1 MRRCV
6 GLLFLPVVLA
16 CCAIPAWNA
25 IGGEQMNVLRIRWQR
40 LVDEK
45 GRTCDRCGTTETT
58 VEEAVNKLE
67 GSLKGLGIDV
77 ALEKNAISPA
87 EFSKDTLQSN
97 RIWINGKPIE
107 EWLSATSGQSKCCTV
122 CGESDCR
129 TVTVGGKTYEA
140 IPSEL
145 IVKAGLLAAAE
156 LLHDKPVSPCCPPA
170 EPPKGRS
177 GCCPPTSSPSSI
189 K

>member
-1 MRRCV
+1 
-6 GLLFLPVVLA
+6 
-16 CCAIPAWNA
+16 
-25 IGGEQMNVLRIRWQR
+25 MNVLQIRWQR

-45 GRTCDRCGTTETT
+45 GQTCDRCGITETL
-58 VEEAVNKLE
+58 VDEAVNKLK

-77 ALEKNAISPA
+77 VLEKNAISPS
-87 EFSKDTLQSN
+87 EFTKDTLQSN
-97 RIWINGKPIE
+97 RIWIGGKPIE

-129 TVTVGGKTYEA
+129 TVTVDGKTYEA

-145 IVKAGLLAAAE
+145 IVKAGLLAGAE
-156 LLHDKPVSPCCPPA
+156 LLQGKPVSPCCPPV
-170 EPPKGRS
+170 EPPKGGS
-177 GCCPPTSSPSSI
+177 GCCPPSSPSST